1 MSNEQA
7 HHDEY
12 DDTFVA
18 GLEWM
23 WGEGFLSPGG
33 PAEVAEIL
41 SGVDLRGKRVL
52 DIGCG
57 IGGIDVLLVNTFG
70 AAHVTGVDVEAP
82 LVAKA
87 KHTAQRAGLAEQI
100 TVELVTPGLLPFAR
114 ARFDAVFSKDSM
126 IHIPDKAQIYTEIKR
141 VLKPSGRLAV
151 SDWFGSAQPDSPE
164 LLAWLDIVGLT
175 FALGTI
181 EEAADL
187 LADVGFVGI
196 ESNDRNAWYATY
208 MERELATLQGDNF
221 DRLASQLGRDVA
233 ERRLE
238 SSTLKR
244 QVVDQGLLRPGHL
257 RATRP

>member
-1 MSNEQA
+1 MRDEQT

-33 PAEVAEIL
+33 PEEVAEIL
-41 SGVDLRGKRVL
+41 TRVDVRGKQVL

-57 IGGIDVLLVNTFG
+57 VGGIDVLLINTFG
-70 AAHVTGVDVEAP
+70 AAHVTAVDVEAP

-87 KHTAQRAGLAEQI
+87 KQTAQRAGLAEQI
-100 TVELVTPGLLPFAR
+100 TVELVTPGPLPFAQ
-114 ARFDAVFSKDSM
+114 ARFDVVFSKDSM
-126 IHIPDKAQIYTEIKR
+126 IHIQDKAQIYAEIKR
-141 VLKPSGRLAV
+141 VLKPSGRLAF

-164 LLAWLDIVGLT
+164 LRAWLDIVELT
-175 FALGTI
+175 FALSTI
-181 EEAADL
+181 EEATDL
-187 LADVGFVGI
+187 LVDVGFVGI
-196 ESNDRNAWYATY
+196 ESNDRNAWYAAY
-208 MERELATLQGDNF
+208 MEHELATLQGENF
-221 DRLASQLGRDVA
+221 DRLAAQLGRDVA

-244 QVVDQGLLRPGHL
+244 KVVEQGLLRPGHL